1 MNLKIIPDI
10 VKNQLICALPASD
23 AAFKTA
29 KAMEANHCAAV
40 IITDEDGNLT
50 GIVTERDLTWCVV
63 TKDFVLKATLLSD
76 IISKDPEILS
86 FGDSALD
93 VYELMRVR
101 SCRHLPVGDQ
111 ERVLAMVSVRDRYDA

>member
-23 AAFKTA
+23 AAFRTA

-40 IITDEDGNLT
+40 IITDED

-76 IISKDPEILS
+76 IIPKDPEILS
-86 FGDSALD
+86 FRDSALG
-93 VYELMRVR
+93 VCKLMRVR
-101 SCRHLPVGDQ
+101 GCRHLPVGDQ
-111 ERVLAMVSVRDRYDA
+111 ERVVEMVSVRDRYDA